1 MALSG
6 LQIYKLLPGSSKN
19 PAIKAHANCKEC
31 GFPTCLAFAMKLG
44 QKQAE
49 LSQCPYVEDEAKAQL
64 EASAAPP
71 IRLITLS
78 ANGHKLEVGNETVL
92 FRHEK
97 TFYHQPGLFV
107 RVKDTQPDAAE
118 VAKAVSQ
125 YTVDYVGIDLS
136 LDGIA
141 VEAAGGDFAATVAA
155 VTAACSLPLI
165 LLTEDPV
172 TAEAGLKAAGGAG
185 EQGSGGAEERKEKR
199 VFLWAATPDNWEAMA
214 KLAAQ
219 YKVALAVRVD
229 GSDPSDRTSGQSLN
243 DLAALAEQVKEAGVE
258 DVVLDPGVRDY
269 SSSLAVFTQLR
280 RLALKKNER
289 KVGYPLIAFAGD
301 DPVLAGQYIAKYAG
315 FVVLDRFSPAAVYPL
330 LVLRA
335 NLFTDPQKPIQVQ
348 PGLYE
353 INHPGPGDPLMVTT
367 NFSITYFAVANE
379 VESSGLPG
387 WLLVAD
393 AEGMSVLTAW
403 AAGKFDAERIAKSVH
418 TTAVVEKLNHHR
430 LIIPGQV
437 AVLMGELE
445 EELPGWEINV
455 GPREAVDLPNYLK
468 AQWG

>member
-6 LQIYKLLPGSSKN
+6 LQIYKLLPASSKN
-19 PAIKAHANCKEC
+19 PEVKKHANCKEC

-49 LSQCPYVEDEAKAQL
+49 LSQCPYVEEEAKTQL

-71 IRLITLS
+71 IRLITVS
-78 ANGHKLEVGNETVL
+78 ADGHKLEVGNETVL

-107 RVKDTQPDAAE
+107 RVKDDQADAAD
-118 VAKAVSQ
+118 VAKAVGE
-125 YTVDYVGIDLS
+125 YAVEYVGMDLT

-141 VEAAGGDFAATVAA
+141 IEAAGGDFAATVAA
-155 VTAACSLPLI
+155 VKAACPFPLI
-165 LLTEDPV
+165 LLTEEPAM
-172 TAEAGLKAAGGAG
+172 AEAGLKAA
-185 EQGSGGAEERKEKR
+185 QGTQPL
-199 VFLWAATPDNWEAMA
+199 LWAATPDNWETMA

-219 YKVALAVRVD
+219 YKVPLAVRVD
-229 GSDPSDRTSGQSLN
+229 GGDLDA
-243 DLAALAEQVKEAGVE
+243 LAALTEQVKGAGVE
-258 DVVLDPGVRDY
+258 DIVLDAGVHDY

-301 DPVLAGQYIAKYAG
+301 DPMLAGQHVAKYAG
-315 FVVLDRFSPAAVYPL
+315 FVVLDGFSPATVYPL
-330 LVLRA
+330 LVMRA
-335 NLFTDPQKPIQVQ
+335 NIFTDPQKPIQVK
-348 PGLYE
+348 PGIYE
-353 INHPGPGDPLMVTT
+353 INNPSPGDPLMVTT
-367 NFSITYFAVANE
+367 NFSITYFSVANE
-379 VESSGLPG
+379 IESSGLPG

-403 AAGKFDAERIAKSVH
+403 AAGKFDAERIAKSV
-418 TTAVVEKLNHHR
+418 TTTGIAEKLSHQR
-430 LIIPGQV
+430 LILPGHV

-445 EELPGWEINV
+445 EELPGWEISV

-468 AQWG
+468 AHWG